1 MKLKFLLE
9 RKIRIFDFDDTIAST
24 EAKVYVTSAD
34 GKKKTLTPAQY
45 ALYYHKKKK
54 GDKFDFT
61 DFKKVTNPKEI
72 PQITKV
78 MKSMLKAAGE
88 RYVMVLTARGSY
100 KPIKDFLRTIGLNVK
115 VIGLGSGDPWEKRD
129 WISRQIEKNKFD
141 DVEFFDDSKKNIK
154 AIEMLRDKHPNVKLR
169 THHVKYS
176 PSYRGK

>member
-24 EAKVYVTSAD
+24 EAKIHTTFAN
-34 GKKKTLTPAQY
+34 GEKKSLTPAEY
-45 ALYYHKKKK
+45 ALYYHKRKK

-61 DFKKVTNPKEI
+61 DFKKVINPKEI

-100 KPIKDFLRTIGLNVK
+100 KPIKDFLRTI
-115 VIGLGSGDPWEKRD
+115 
-129 WISRQIEKNKFD
+129 
-141 DVEFFDDSKKNIK
+141 
-154 AIEMLRDKHPNVKLR
+154 
-169 THHVKYS
+169 
-176 PSYRGK
+176 